1 MADKNAD
8 KNEQKRVTIFNCDIC
23 DYTTSYIYNF
33 KRHIKSIKHNRLQNA
48 DKTSKKR
55 VNVFFCE
62 NCNKCYKHRQS
73 YFRHKKRCICYHT
86 EDAQNVQN
94 VPNVQ
99 NEIIEYD
106 EIDTTQQLHDIIKK
120 QSEQINELTTIL
132 KDVVPKI
139 GNNVTNNKIIVN
151 NKMTINMYLNEQC
164 KDAMNLTD
172 FLEQLRITED
182 DLQYTRKN
190 GYIKGMTNIFEK
202 NLLKMDTKKRPLHC
216 SDQKRLQFYVK
227 DEDKWDKDQ
236 ELEAINHTLSEITTK
251 NINQLQLWKMKNPNW
266 RDDDKLHDEF
276 IDITRNILYG
286 SLNNVGE
293 KAKKKIIKILAD
305 RTKLKL

>member
-73 YFRHKKRCICYHT
+73 YFRHKKRCNCYHT

>member
-8 KNEQKRVTIFNCDIC
+8 KNEQKRVTIFNCDNC

-55 VNVFFCE
+55 VNLFFCE
-62 NCNKCYKHRQS
+62 KCNKCYKHRQS
-73 YFRHKKRCICYHT
+73 YFRHKKMCICYHT
-86 EDAQNVQN
+86 EDDQNVQN

-99 NEIIEYD
+99 NEIVEYIEF
-106 EIDTTQQLHDIIKK
+106 DTTQQLHDIIKK

-164 KDAMNLTD
+164 KDAMNMTD

-305 RTKLKL
+305 RTKIML

>member
-8 KNEQKRVTIFNCDIC
+8 KNEQKRVTNFNCDIC

-55 VNVFFCE
+55 VNLFFCE
-62 NCNKCYKHRQS
+62 KCNKCYKHRQS
-73 YFRHKKRCICYHT
+73 YFRHKKRCNCYHT
-86 EDAQNVQN
+86 EDAQ
-94 VPNVQ
+94 NVQ

>member
-73 YFRHKKRCICYHT
+73 YFRHKKRCICYRT